1 MTLTIYE
8 VVYEFFTFAF
18 PEAVL
23 TQFEDHI
30 DLTVF
35 VLTYFVIF
43 GFILIPLWRM
53 ATFFWRKAK

>member
-18 PEAVL
+18 PSAVL
-23 TQFEDHI
+23 TQFEDPI